1 MIEEWRNIK
10 EYEGFYQVS
19 NLGRV
24 RSIDRIVDTNIKYV
38 TKRLH
43 KGRILKQHKN
53 NKGYFYV
60 ILSKKGVIKKE
71 LVHILVARAFQ
82 EICGEWF
89 EGAEVNHKSE
99 IPTENFA
106 TNLEWC
112 THKYNMNYNDV
123 MKRKVAPKLMKTEEE
138 KKKNRYEYLE
148 KTKEHRKEVLHKW
161 YLKNRKLKGTTNK
174 KAVLQYTLD
183 MEFVREWESATLAY
197 NTIMGKNKDNG
208 CHITSCCKG
217 NRKSAYGYVWKYK
230 NINNLI

>member
-1 MIEEWRNIK
+1 MIEQWRNIK

-19 NLGRV
+19 NIGRV
-24 RSIDRIVDTNIKYV
+24 RSVDRFVDTNIKYV

-43 KGRILKQHKN
+43 SGKVLKPSYN
-53 NKGYFYV
+53 SLGYAV
-60 ILSKKGVIKKE
+60 VNLSKNGKGKHY
-71 LVHILVARAFQ
+71 LVHRLVGMAFQ
-82 EICGEWF
+82 DICGEWF
-89 EGAEVNHKSE
+89 EGAVINHKDETPSNN
-99 IPTENFA
+99 IAN
-106 TNLEWC
+106 NLEWC
-112 THKYNMNYNDV
+112 TQKYNMNYNDV
-123 MKRKVAPKLMKTEEE
+123 IKRKVAPKLMKTEEE
-138 KKKNRYEYLE
+138 KKKNRSEYIE
-148 KTKEHRKEVLHKW
+148 KTKKHRKEVLHKW

-230 NINNLI
+230 NIND